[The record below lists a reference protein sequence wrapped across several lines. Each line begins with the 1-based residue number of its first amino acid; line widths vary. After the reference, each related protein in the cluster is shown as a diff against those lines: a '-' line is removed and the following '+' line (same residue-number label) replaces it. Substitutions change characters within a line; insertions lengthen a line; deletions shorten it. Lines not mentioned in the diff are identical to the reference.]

1 MNRSRASARAVVV
14 STLLALSASLL
25 PTAGA
30 AAEPSPS
37 TSGSETSR
45 ASSRLEPV
53 PAVASTIG
61 TDHWVTFPRLY
72 DNSGLRKLYVTT
84 AGPAATVTVTAAD
97 GTQVAT
103 VSVAPDAVA
112 EVDVP
117 ASYMLTQTDGVNA
130 RGLHVTSTEPVSV
143 YLGYLQSA
151 ASAGAIALPTDALG
165 TSYRV
170 LSHRGI
176 GSDGSTASELAVVG
190 TQAGTT
196 VTITPQTSF
205 GSRQAGVPYTVT
217 LQRGETYQVAATSG
231 SLDVTGTTVTADK
244 PVAVMGAS
252 GCSNVPVGTGY
263 CNPLLQQMPPTAA
276 WGTEFI
282 SARLATRTKGDTY
295 RVLANEDGTVVSVS
309 GSVVATLAAG
319 AHWEGVLP
327 VGVTTAGKQG
337 VVISTSKPAL
347 VAQYANGGSYDG
359 TSSDP
364 MMLLVP
370 PLGQQLTAYK
380 VATPVVTVSGT
391 QMVPYINVIAQRRDV
406 GSLTL
411 DGTAVAATEFADVP
425 GTEYAVAQLRVQPGQ
440 HVLRAVHQFGVQ
452 VYEWGYADGIGFSG
466 GYALAPIADAPPAPE
481 TSPLTSTGVGT
492 EAQTATVPVGEQ
504 QEVVLLDGTST
515 TDTVT
520 VEEEGTYTLDPET
533 AVITFAPELGF
544 SGDATPVTFRVRDAY
559 NQQSDNTYTPTVTK
573 PAPPSAPEALTS
585 RGHGARTVTVPLPEG
600 GSVVL
605 VGTTDVEGQG
615 SYAVSAP
622 GEITFTPAEGFDGE
636 ATPVTFEV
644 RDAYSQGVESTFTP
658 TVVPP
663 EPTPADR
670 TSSGVGTAGQS
681 ITVTVPRDGSLTL
694 LDGREAAT
702 SVTVP
707 EGVYTLD
714 GVDIDF
720 APVLGFTGPATAVT
734 FRVTD
739 SYDQTGTATW
749 TPSVVAPAP
758 PTAGPLTSTGVGT
771 ELQTVTVAVPD
782 DATVA
787 LVGSPDD
794 VTTVVVEGEGRYE
807 LDPATGVITFAPVL
821 GYAGEA
827 GGIEYVVTDAYGQR
841 TVDTYTPTVTS
852 PTGPTAKPL
861 TSSGTGVQSVVVT
874 APDGGRIALV
884 AADGTETTEVQ
895 TAGGTY
901 LLDGSTGTISF
912 APAAGTVGAVA
923 PVTYRVIDAYEQYAD
938 STYTPTVTA
947 VPATT
952 PSATPPQAPLPA
964 PDASARLRAKR
975 LVVVAPGARARVTTT
990 CQVVDGSTSGCAVK
1004 LWSKV
1009 SGKRTLVGRGQA
1021 SGSGSTVKVRSRLNA
1036 VGRSLAA
1043 RPSGVAVLA
1052 TSTVRTQDGQ
1062 TLAARVRTRVVA
1074 RSFTLSR
1081 AVYFRSGGASLVQ
1094 GDRGYLRELGR
1105 RLGPVRSVTC
1115 TGYTDDRG
1123 RESTNKALGLRRARA
1138 ACDALDL
1145 PRRVVVR
1152 LVSAGE
1158 RRPVADNGTP
1168 RGRERNRRATV
1179 TLRY

>member
-1 MNRSRASARAVVV
+1 MNCSRASARAVVV

-25 PTAGA
+25 PTTGA

-37 TSGSETSR
+37 TSENSR
-45 ASSRLEPV
+45 AQSRLEPV

-72 DNSGLRKLYVTT
+72 DNSGQRKLYVTT

-112 EVDVP
+112 EVNVP
-117 ASYMLTQTDGVNA
+117 ASYMLDQTDGVNA

-151 ASAGAIALPTDALG
+151 ASAGAIALPTGALG

-170 LSHRGI
+170 LSYKGL
-176 GSDGSTASELAVVG
+176 GTAPSTASELAVVG

-217 LQRGETYQVAATSG
+217 LQRGETYQVSATSG
-231 SLDVTGTTVTADK
+231 SMDVTGTTVTADK

-252 GCSNVPVGTGY
+252 GCSNVPVGTAA
-263 CNPLLQQMPPTAA
+263 CNPLMQQMPPTAA

-282 SARLATRTKGDTY
+282 SGRLATRTKGDTY
-295 RVLANEDGTVVSVS
+295 RVLADQAGTVVSVN
-309 GSVVATLAAG
+309 GTAVATLAAG

-327 VGVTTAGKQG
+327 AGVTTAGKQG

-347 VAQYANGGSYDG
+347 VAQYANGGGYDG

-380 VATPVVTVSGT
+380 VATPVVTVNGT
-391 QMVPYINVIAQRRDV
+391 QMVPYVNVIAQRRDV

-411 DGTAVAATEFADVP
+411 DGTAVAASEFVDVP
-425 GTEYAVAQLRVQPGQ
+425 GTDYAVAQLRVQPGQ

-452 VYEWGYADGIGFSG
+452 VYEWGAYDGIGFSG

-492 EAQTATVPVGEQ
+492 ESQTATVPVGEQ

-520 VEEEGTYTLDPET
+520 VEDEGTYTLDPET

-544 SGDATPVTFRVRDAY
+544 WGDATPVTFRVRDAY

-573 PAPPSAPEALTS
+573 PAAPSAPEALTS
-585 RGHGARTVTVPLPEG
+585 RGHGARTVTVLLPEG

-644 RDAYSQGVESTFTP
+644 RDAYGQGAESTFTP

-707 EGVYTLD
+707 QGTYTLD
-714 GVDIDF
+714 GLDIDF

-739 SYDQTGTATW
+739 SYDQSGTATW
-749 TPSVVAPAP
+749 TPSVVAPEP
-758 PTAGPLTSTGVGT
+758 PASGPLTSTGVGT
-771 ELQTVTVAVPD
+771 ELQTATVAVPD
-782 DATVA
+782 DTTVA
-787 LVGSPDD
+787 LVGTPDD
-794 VTTVVVEGEGRYE
+794 VTTVVEEGVGRYDI
-807 LDPATGVITFAPVL
+807 DPATGVITFAPAL
-821 GYAGEA
+821 GFTGEA
-827 GGIEYVVTDAYGQR
+827 PVAYVLTDAYGQR
-841 TVDTYTPTVTS
+841 STELYTPTVTS
-852 PTGPTAKPL
+852 PGGPTAKPL

-874 APDGGRIALV
+874 APDGGRVALV
-884 AADGTETTEVQ
+884 AADGTETTEVK

-912 APAAGTVGAVA
+912 APAAGVTGAVA
-923 PVTYRVIDAYEQYAD
+923 PVTYRVIDAYEQYAE

-975 LVVVAPGARARVTTT
+975 LVVVAKGARARVATT
-990 CQVVDGSTSGCAVK
+990 CRVVDGSASGCAVK

-1009 SGKRTLVGRGQA
+1009 SGKRTLVGRGTA

-1062 TLAARVRTRVVA
+1062 TLAARAKTRVVA
-1074 RSFTLSR
+1074 RSFTLAR
-1081 AVYFRSGGASLVQ
+1081 AVYFRPGGASLVQ
-1094 GDRGYLRELGR
+1094 GDRGYLRELGH

-1115 TGYTDDRG
+1115 TGFTDSRG
-1123 RESTNKALGLRRARA
+1123 REGTNKALGLRRARA
-1138 ACDALDL
+1138 ACAALDL

-1158 RRPVADNGTP
+1158 RRPVADNGTAD
-1168 RGRERNRRATV
+1168 GRARNRRATV
-1179 TLRY
+1179 TLTY

>member
-37 TSGSETSR
+37 DPGSTR

-61 TDHWVTFPRLY
+61 TDHWVTFPRL
-72 DNSGLRKLYVTT
+72 NQNAGARKLYVTT
-84 AGPAATVTVTAAD
+84 AGGAADVTVTAAD

-112 EVDVP
+112 EIDIP
-117 ASYMLTQTDGVNA
+117 ASYQLVQTDGVAA
-130 RGLHVTSTEPVSV
+130 RGLHVTSTAPVSV
-143 YLGYLQSA
+143 YLGYLQQA

-170 LSHRGI
+170 LSYKGLNFDP
-176 GSDGSTASELAVVG
+176 SLASELAVIG
-190 TQAGTT
+190 TQPDTT

-217 LQRGETYQVAATSG
+217 LQRGETYQVSATSG
-231 SLDVTGTTVTADK
+231 SGDVTGTTVTADK
-244 PVAVMGAS
+244 PVAVIGAS
-252 GCSNVPVGTGY
+252 ACSNVPVGTSA
-263 CNPLLQQMPPTAA
+263 CNPLMQQMPPTAA

-282 SARLATRTKGDTY
+282 SARLATRSKGDTY
-295 RVLANEDGTVVSVS
+295 RVLAGENGTVVTVN
-309 GSVVATLAAG
+309 GSVVTTLAAG

-327 VGVTTAGKQG
+327 VGVTTTGKQG

-347 VAQYANGGSYDG
+347 VAQYANGGGYDNV
-359 TSSDP
+359 SADP

-380 VATPVVTVSGT
+380 VATPAVTVNGA
-391 QMVPYINVIAQRRDV
+391 QMVPYVNVIAQRRDV

-411 DGTAVAATEFADVP
+411 DGTPVAASEFENVP
-425 GTEYAVAQLRVQPGQ
+425 GTDYAVAQLRVEPGQ

-452 VYEWGYADGIGFSG
+452 VYEWGYFDGIGFSG

-492 EAQTATVPVGEQ
+492 EAQTVTVPVGEE
-504 QEVVLLDGTST
+504 QEVVLLDGAST

-520 VEEEGTYTLDPET
+520 IEDEGTYTLDPET

-544 SGDATPVTFRVRDAY
+544 SGDATPVTFRVRDTY

-573 PAPPSAPEALTS
+573 PAPPSEPEPLTS
-585 RGHGARTVTVPLPEG
+585 RGHGARTVTVPLPDG

-605 VGTTDVEGQG
+605 VGTTDVEGEG

-622 GEITFTPAEGFDGE
+622 GEITFTPVEGFDGE

-644 RDAYSQGVESTFTP
+644 RDAYGQGAEGTFTP

-663 EPTPADR
+663 APTPADR
-670 TSSGVGTAGQS
+670 TSSGVGAAGQS

-694 LDGREAAT
+694 LDGSETAT
-702 SVTVP
+702 SVNTP
-707 EGVYTLD
+707 QGVYTLD
-714 GVDIDF
+714 GLVIDF
-720 APVLGFTGPATAVT
+720 APVLGFTGPATPVT

-739 SYDQTGTATW
+739 SYDQSGTATW
-749 TPSVVAPAP
+749 TPSVVAPAR

-782 DATVA
+782 DASVA
-787 LVGSPDD
+787 FVGSPGD
-794 VTTVVVEGEGRYE
+794 VTTVVEDGVGRYE
-807 LDPATGVITFAPVL
+807 IDPATGVITFEPALGFTGPAPV
-821 GYAGEA
+821 A
-827 GGIEYVVTDAYGQR
+827 YVLTDAYGQR
-841 TVDTYTPTVTS
+841 ATELYTPTVTS

-861 TSSGTGVQSVVVT
+861 TSSGPGVQSVVVT
-874 APDGGRIALV
+874 APDGGRVALV

-895 TAGGTY
+895 TAGGTF

-938 STYTPTVTA
+938 ATYTPTVTA
-947 VPATT
+947 VASST
-952 PSATPPQAPLPA
+952 PSATPPQAALPA

-975 LVVVAPGARARVTTT
+975 LVVVAPGARARVATT
-990 CQVVDGSTSGCAVK
+990 CQVVDGSASGCAVK

-1009 SGKRTLVGRGQA
+1009 SGKRTLVGRGKA
-1021 SGSGSTVKVRSRLNA
+1021 TGSGSSVAVRSRLNA

-1062 TLAARVRTRVVA
+1062 TLAARARTRVVA
-1074 RSFTLSR
+1074 RSFTMSR
-1081 AVYFRSGGASLVQ
+1081 AVYFRSGGAALVQ

-1115 TGYTDDRG
+1115 TGYTDNRG
-1123 RESTNKALGLRRARA
+1123 REGTNKALGLRRARA

-1152 LVSAGE
+1152 LVSVGE
-1158 RRPVADNGTP
+1158 RQPVADNSTP